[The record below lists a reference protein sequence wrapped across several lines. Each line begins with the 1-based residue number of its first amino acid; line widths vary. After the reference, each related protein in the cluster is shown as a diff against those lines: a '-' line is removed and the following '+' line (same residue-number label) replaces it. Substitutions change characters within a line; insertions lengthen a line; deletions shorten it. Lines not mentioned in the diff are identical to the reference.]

1 MYDGILCSSFFFPG
15 FYAMTIFVVWTALPL
30 FSSGGNAS
38 SVCVPASL
46 LHLSPELIKNFTYS
60 QVIQLSKTVVETQA
74 DFVSEINSLK

>member
-1 MYDGILCSSFFFPG
+1 MMVYYVLFFFFSG
-15 FYAMTIFVVWTALPL
+15 SYTMMIFVVWAALPL

-46 LHLSPELIKNFTYS
+46 IHVSPELIKNFTYS
-60 QVIQLSKTVVETQA
+60 NVIQLSKTVVEIQA